1 MICQLLARLEKSPWV
16 IFYERE
22 LAERFPAEFGEARRQ
37 GLLRRVPVRVDG
49 GACDPGLGRPLTTVA
64 TSDGIEAF
72 DDEDPEAEP
81 LHLKSA
87 DLVRYEVNLGA
98 VARKL
103 RDMNGLRG
111 ESCGLDDERLHF
123 IGEWRAQ
130 NERTAVV
137 LLLASDPGTGRMLLA
152 SLPARLPR
160 AYQRTLVFCPTFMP
174 DPATV
179 KLLEP
184 HGVSVRLLDPLAPF
198 KLDLSPDEIKVKYA
212 FAREGA
218 YWAITYEGRKFNLP
232 NLNGLRYIAC
242 LLASPGVEFGVLDL
256 VSSAGGRTPMAP
268 PALDDVAQAGLR
280 VKGPQEED
288 DLIDDEARAAYRRQL
303 AELRQKKNL
312 SEDELKAKRWLE
324 SELRAAT
331 GLRGRPR
338 KIASD
343 EEKARINVT
352 NLVRS
357 AIKKIDVHDPALA
370 IFLSNSIKTGLRC
383 SYFPDR
389 PITWAVSL

>member
-87 DLVRYEVNLGA
+87 DLVRYEVDLAA

-152 SLPARLPR
+152 SLLARLPR

-218 YWAITYEGRKFNLP
+218 HWAITYEGRQLHLP
-232 NLNGLRYIAC
+232 DLKGLRYIAC
-242 LLASPGVEFGVLDL
+242 LLASPGKEIHVLEL
-256 VSSAGGRTPMAP
+256 VSRFEDRGAAIPLASSELAET
-268 PALDDVAQAGLR
+268 GLR
-280 VKGPQEED
+280 VKGPQDED
-288 DLIDDEARAAYRRQL
+288 DLVDGDARADYRRRL
-303 AELRQKKNL
+303 AELAQKKSL
-312 SEDELKAKRWLE
+312 DAHELTEKRWLE
-324 SELRAAT
+324 SQLRSAT
-331 GLRGRPR
+331 GLGGRSR

-343 EEKARINVT
+343 EEKARMNVK

-357 AIKKIDVHDPALA
+357 AIEKISQHDAALG
-370 IFLSNSIKTGLRC
+370 IFLDNSIKTGRRC
-383 SYFPDR
+383 SYVPDR
-389 PITWAVSL
+389 HITWTVSV